1 MIQRFA
7 VPVGA
12 GLASALL
19 FAVMVK
25 GTPLAIALAYLAPM
39 PIMIAALRLGSA
51 RRARSG
57 GRRRVGVVVAVF
69 DLQGALAFLL
79 VVAAPAWIAAD
90 LRGAAALRAALAA
103 RRPRRPCPHAGWR
116 GRHAGGGAR
125 GSRRSRGPGDADHRL
140 QRLRQRVCRRSFP
153 NSRRRS
159 KQAIEGVDVLP
170 DGVSARDVAEEV
182 AKLAPLATATLG
194 FLTLCANLYAAA
206 RSTALSHRLPR
217 PWPDLPTEF
226 VLPRPLA
233 VVAVVAVGVAIAL
246 PEPIDQFAWVVRR
259 RRSAP
264 PIALQGLAV
273 LHALSRGLPLRP
285 LLIVALYFC
294 CGVRAGWTLPLI
306 ALVGLV
312 DSAVNLLRARRGGAP
327 LEDLSFAITPNVRR
341 ERWK

>member
-12 GLASALL
+12 GAVSALL
-19 FAVMVK
+19 FALTVK
-25 GTPLAIALAYLAPM
+25 GTPLALALAYLAPM
-39 PIMIAALRLGSA
+39 PLMIAAFGWGPLGGLLAAVAASSA
-51 RRARSG
+51 L
-57 GRRRVGVVVAVF
+57 VAVF

-79 VVAAPAWIAAD
+79 VVAAPAWILPTFAVLPRYAPPWRRGDAD
-90 LRGAAALRAALAA
+90 VHARTPVGAVVALAA
-103 RRPRRPCPHAGWR
+103 GLGALAGL
-116 GRHAGGGAR
+116 AGLATLIIGYGGYEA
-125 GSRRSRGPGDADHRL
+125 GL
-140 QRLRQRVCRRSFP
+140 QALISELTP
-153 NSRRRS
+153 AIE
-159 KQAIEGVDVLP
+159 QAIQGVDVLP

-233 VVAVVAVGVAIAL
+233 VVTVVAVAAAIAL
-246 PEPIDQFAWVVRR
+246 PQPTDQFAWVF
-259 RRSAP
+259 AGP
-264 PIALQGLAV
+264 LGAAYALQGFVV
-273 LHALSRGLPLRP
+273 LHAMSRGLPLRP

-294 CGVRAGWTLPLI
+294 CAIRAGWTLPLI

-312 DSAVNLLRARRGGAP
+312 DSAVNLRARA
-327 LEDLSFAITPNVRR
+327 AAARR
-341 ERWK
+341 SKI

>member
-12 GLASALL
+12 GAVSALL
-19 FAVMVK
+19 FALTVK
-25 GTPLAIALAYLAPM
+25 GTPLALALAYLAPM
-39 PIMIAALRLGSA
+39 PLMIAAFGWGALGGLLAAAVASLA
-51 RRARSG
+51 L
-57 GRRRVGVVVAVF
+57 VAVF
-69 DLQGALAFLL
+69 DWQGALAFLL
-79 VVAAPAWIAAD
+79 VVAAPAWILPTFAILPRYAPPWR
-90 LRGAAALRAALAA
+90 RGDPDVPSRTPIGAVVALAA
-103 RRPRRPCPHAGWR
+103 GLGALAGL
-116 GRHAGGGAR
+116 AGLATLIIGYSGYEA
-125 GSRRSRGPGDADHRL
+125 GL
-140 QRLRQRVCRRSFP
+140 QALVSELTP
-153 NSRRRS
+153 
-159 KQAIEGVDVLP
+159 AIEQALQGVDVLP

-233 VVAVVAVGVAIAL
+233 VVTVVAVGAAIAL
-246 PEPIDQFAWVVRR
+246 PQPTDQFAWVF
-259 RRSAP
+259 AGP
-264 PIALQGLAV
+264 LGAAYALQGLAV
-273 LHALSRGLPLRP
+273 LHAMSRGLPLRP

-312 DSAVNLLRARRGGAP
+312 DSAVNLRARA
-327 LEDLSFAITPNVRR
+327 AAARR
-341 ERWK
+341 SKI